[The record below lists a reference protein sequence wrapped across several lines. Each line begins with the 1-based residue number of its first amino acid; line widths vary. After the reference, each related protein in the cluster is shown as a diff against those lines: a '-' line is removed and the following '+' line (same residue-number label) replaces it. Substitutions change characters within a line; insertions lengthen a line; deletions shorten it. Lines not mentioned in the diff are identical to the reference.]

1 MGEVINNQEQN
12 EVAFK
17 DSVGFKFSL
26 PILVSVTLILA
37 IIAAIVYHSITS
49 IVEKEVVN
57 KQLPNA
63 SALVA
68 NKVINYIEPYIGH
81 SITLA
86 EDTYFQQWIAN
97 KEPED
102 GIATYKES
110 VEHMV
115 KKYDLHD
122 VFYASMVSN
131 YYYSDGVKASPLN
144 PNGEDSWLPKTL
156 KLPYTCPLNVD
167 FDRMDEKTLTVFVN
181 CKVFD
186 RKNNHVGITGVA
198 VKINNVLDFIN
209 SMKLGK
215 TGSFIATNDQ
225 GVILLH
231 KTRELILKAKL
242 AEINAPLAKAIASM
256 SDKDKVSSYVDA
268 DGNEQFIVVD
278 KIPQYGWNIIGTV
291 PKAELYET
299 RNTVMVVMLIAL
311 IVSLAIVSA
320 ISLYISNKLKRRL
333 NTIRKNLQN
342 FFKYLAHEVSDVQMT
357 RPKGHD
363 ETALVARQLCGGVD
377 KIKDDIVTDQ
387 SCIKQTRE
395 VLKSLNNGEL
405 DFRVDST
412 SSNRYLNQVI
422 SLVNESIENISK
434 VFNKVNDTLSS
445 FTHNDFTARSELDG
459 MQGRFL
465 EVLNGINQLGSAMC
479 NVLSEQKV
487 MSDELATKSK
497 QQLDSIKVVN
507 SAIQEQLESIEHSQ
521 NAVRSITDANESVK
535 NGTHQIE
542 SNANE
547 IQKVVEIIKDIAGQT
562 NLLAL
567 NAAIEAARAGE
578 AGKGFA
584 VVADEVRS
592 LSISTQKSLED
603 IVNISNN
610 LLSNIEALSAAVDV
624 QINAITDIEKSS
636 ELVREKST
644 TNQQL
649 IDDSIQISSQLG
661 DLAAKISYEVDSKKF
676 S

>member
-1 MGEVINNQEQN
+1 
-12 EVAFK
+12 
-17 DSVGFKFSL
+17 
-26 PILVSVTLILA
+26 
-37 IIAAIVYHSITS
+37 
-49 IVEKEVVN
+49 
-57 KQLPNA
+57 
-63 SALVA
+63 
-68 NKVINYIEPYIGH
+68 
-81 SITLA
+81 
-86 EDTYFQQWIAN
+86 
-97 KEPED
+97 
-102 GIATYKES
+102 
-110 VEHMV
+110 
-115 KKYDLHD
+115 
-122 VFYASMVSN
+122 
-131 YYYSDGVKASPLN
+131 
-144 PNGEDSWLPKTL
+144 
-156 KLPYTCPLNVD
+156 
-167 FDRMDEKTLTVFVN
+167 
-181 CKVFD
+181 
-186 RKNNHVGITGVA
+186 
-198 VKINNVLDFIN
+198 
-209 SMKLGK
+209 
-215 TGSFIATNDQ
+215 
-225 GVILLH
+225 
-231 KTRELILKAKL
+231 
-242 AEINAPLAKAIASM
+242 
-256 SDKDKVSSYVDA
+256 
-268 DGNEQFIVVD
+268 
-278 KIPQYGWNIIGTV
+278 
-291 PKAELYET
+291 
-299 RNTVMVVMLIAL
+299 
-311 IVSLAIVSA
+311 
-320 ISLYISNKLKRRL
+320 
-333 NTIRKNLQN
+333 
-342 FFKYLAHEVSDVQMT
+342 
-357 RPKGHD
+357 
-363 ETALVARQLCGGVD
+363 
-377 KIKDDIVTDQ
+377 
-387 SCIKQTRE
+387 
-395 VLKSLNNGEL
+395 
-405 DFRVDST
+405 
-412 SSNRYLNQVI
+412 
-422 SLVNESIENISK
+422 
-434 VFNKVNDTLSS
+434 
-445 FTHNDFTARSELDG
+445 

-521 NAVRSITDANESVK
+521 HAVRSITDANESVK

>member
-1 MGEVINNQEQN
+1 
-12 EVAFK
+12 
-17 DSVGFKFSL
+17 
-26 PILVSVTLILA
+26 
-37 IIAAIVYHSITS
+37 
-49 IVEKEVVN
+49 
-57 KQLPNA
+57 
-63 SALVA
+63 
-68 NKVINYIEPYIGH
+68 
-81 SITLA
+81 
-86 EDTYFQQWIAN
+86 
-97 KEPED
+97 
-102 GIATYKES
+102 
-110 VEHMV
+110 
-115 KKYDLHD
+115 
-122 VFYASMVSN
+122 
-131 YYYSDGVKASPLN
+131 
-144 PNGEDSWLPKTL
+144 
-156 KLPYTCPLNVD
+156 
-167 FDRMDEKTLTVFVN
+167 
-181 CKVFD
+181 
-186 RKNNHVGITGVA
+186 
-198 VKINNVLDFIN
+198 
-209 SMKLGK
+209 
-215 TGSFIATNDQ
+215 
-225 GVILLH
+225 
-231 KTRELILKAKL
+231 
-242 AEINAPLAKAIASM
+242 
-256 SDKDKVSSYVDA
+256 
-268 DGNEQFIVVD
+268 
-278 KIPQYGWNIIGTV
+278 
-291 PKAELYET
+291 
-299 RNTVMVVMLIAL
+299 
-311 IVSLAIVSA
+311 
-320 ISLYISNKLKRRL
+320 
-333 NTIRKNLQN
+333 
-342 FFKYLAHEVSDVQMT
+342 
-357 RPKGHD
+357 
-363 ETALVARQLCGGVD
+363 
-377 KIKDDIVTDQ
+377 
-387 SCIKQTRE
+387 
-395 VLKSLNNGEL
+395 
-405 DFRVDST
+405 
-412 SSNRYLNQVI
+412 
-422 SLVNESIENISK
+422 ENISK

>member
-1 MGEVINNQEQN
+1 
-12 EVAFK
+12 
-17 DSVGFKFSL
+17 
-26 PILVSVTLILA
+26 
-37 IIAAIVYHSITS
+37 
-49 IVEKEVVN
+49 
-57 KQLPNA
+57 
-63 SALVA
+63 
-68 NKVINYIEPYIGH
+68 
-81 SITLA
+81 
-86 EDTYFQQWIAN
+86 
-97 KEPED
+97 
-102 GIATYKES
+102 
-110 VEHMV
+110 
-115 KKYDLHD
+115 
-122 VFYASMVSN
+122 
-131 YYYSDGVKASPLN
+131 
-144 PNGEDSWLPKTL
+144 
-156 KLPYTCPLNVD
+156 
-167 FDRMDEKTLTVFVN
+167 
-181 CKVFD
+181 
-186 RKNNHVGITGVA
+186 
-198 VKINNVLDFIN
+198 
-209 SMKLGK
+209 
-215 TGSFIATNDQ
+215 
-225 GVILLH
+225 
-231 KTRELILKAKL
+231 
-242 AEINAPLAKAIASM
+242 
-256 SDKDKVSSYVDA
+256 
-268 DGNEQFIVVD
+268 
-278 KIPQYGWNIIGTV
+278 
-291 PKAELYET
+291 
-299 RNTVMVVMLIAL
+299 
-311 IVSLAIVSA
+311 
-320 ISLYISNKLKRRL
+320 
-333 NTIRKNLQN
+333 LQN